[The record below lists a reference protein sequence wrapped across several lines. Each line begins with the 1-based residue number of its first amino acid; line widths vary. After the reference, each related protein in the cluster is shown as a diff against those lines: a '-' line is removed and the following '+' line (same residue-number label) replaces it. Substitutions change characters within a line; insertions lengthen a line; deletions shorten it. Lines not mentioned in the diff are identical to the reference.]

1 MIKNEPWTTGLRT
14 YFVSGRKS
22 DQESTTETTVWL
34 DETLPSMSVTLV
46 GGGATAVTFAAA
58 SSTSGASSSK
68 KKANSMPSILDD
80 MAAADSGSSHS
91 GGGGGS
97 SSSSSSSDISNCRD
111 KPLRMTRS
119 VSQERKKRLYRTQ
132 RSQQD
137 ELSPLSAA
145 GPCSTEL
152 RRCSFA
158 VTGWFSFRSDMSCP
172 I

>member
-80 MAAADSGSSHS
+80 MAAADSGSSHPRENGKAGPPELGRIQRVGCSIALEGRAVRTGRVEASAAWQGCS
-91 GGGGGS
+91 GDG
-97 SSSSSSSDISNCRD
+97 CRD
-111 KPLRMTRS
+111 
-119 VSQERKKRLYRTQ
+119 QCQ
-132 RSQQD
+132 
-137 ELSPLSAA
+137 LS
-145 GPCSTEL
+145 CQ
-152 RRCSFA
+152 
-158 VTGWFSFRSDMSCP
+158 
-172 I
+172 